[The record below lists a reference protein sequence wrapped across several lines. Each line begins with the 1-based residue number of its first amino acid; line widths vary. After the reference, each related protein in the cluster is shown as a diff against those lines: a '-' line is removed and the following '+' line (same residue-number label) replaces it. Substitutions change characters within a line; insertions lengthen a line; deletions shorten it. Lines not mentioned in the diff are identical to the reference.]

1 MYTIRT
7 TLLLSENMYSTLKH
21 LAEQNKVS
29 IGKLIREAVEQKY
42 MHNEAERRMHVK
54 EKTEKYRVQLKGKAN
69 YKKLVEE
76 GRKY

>member
-1 MYTIRT
+1 MYTTRT
-7 TLLLSENMYSTLKH
+7 NVLLSENMYSTLKH
-21 LAEQNKVS
+21 LAAQKKVS

-42 MHNEAERRMHVK
+42 MHNEAERRMQVK
-54 EKTEKYRVQLKGKAN
+54 EKTEKYRVQLKGKVN